1 MNIRTVTGAPVLLLL
16 ASACSTVNYQSP
28 QFAERASHHQ
38 IIAVLP
44 FEMVLTGKPPA
55 GLTAEQIARIEEGE
69 SVAFQEAYYHRLL
82 QQASVHRRHPI
93 RVEIQPV
100 ETTNRLL
107 AQAGIGVRESW
118 GMSAKSLASVL
129 RVDAVVSTSVRT
141 TRYLSNGESFGVDLG
156 LQAVNEATE
165 GRFAPLLPWGLVKT
179 QDISANC
186 ELIDSLDGAVLW
198 QIDFAQAADWQNPA
212 DEVIAGFTGELAKKF
227 PYRG

>member
-1 MNIRTVTGAPVLLLL
+1 MRSRTLTGVAMLLLL
-16 ASACSTVNYQSP
+16 ATACSTANYQSP

-44 FEMVLTGKPPA
+44 FEMVLAGKPPS
-55 GLTAEQIARIEEGE
+55 GLTAEQIARIEEAE
-69 SVAFQEAYYHRLL
+69 SVAFQEAYYYRLL
-82 QQASVHRRHPI
+82 HQASVHRKHPI

-129 RVDAVVSTSVRT
+129 RVDAVVSTSVHT
-141 TRYLSNGESFGVDLG
+141 TRYLSDGESFGVDLG
-156 LQAVNEATE
+156 LQVVNEATE
-165 GRFAPLLPWGLVKT
+165 GRFAPLLPWGLAKT
-179 QDISANC
+179 HDIWANC

-198 QIDFAQAADWQNPA
+198 QTDFAQTADWQYPA
-212 DEVIAGFTGELAKKF
+212 AEVIAGFTGGLAKKF

>member
-1 MNIRTVTGAPVLLLL
+1 MKTRPVACVSVLLL
-16 ASACSTVNYQSP
+16 AAACSTVNYESP
-28 QFAERASHHQ
+28 QFTERASHHH

-44 FEMVLTGKPPA
+44 FEMVFTGDPPA
-55 GLTAEQIARIEEGE
+55 NLTPEQIARIEEAE

-82 QQASVHRRHPI
+82 HQASVHKKRPI
-93 RVEIQPV
+93 RIEIQPV

-129 RVDAVVSTSVRT
+129 RVDAVVSTSVRK
-141 TRYLSNGESFGVDLG
+141 TRYLSDGESFGVDLG
-156 LQAVNEATE
+156 LQVVNEVTE
-165 GRFAPLLPWGLVKT
+165 GRFAPILPWGLVKT
-179 QDISANC
+179 HDIWANC

-198 QIDFAQAADWQNPA
+198 QTDFAQATDWQYPA
-212 DEVIAGFTGELAKKF
+212 NEVIAGFTQELAKKF